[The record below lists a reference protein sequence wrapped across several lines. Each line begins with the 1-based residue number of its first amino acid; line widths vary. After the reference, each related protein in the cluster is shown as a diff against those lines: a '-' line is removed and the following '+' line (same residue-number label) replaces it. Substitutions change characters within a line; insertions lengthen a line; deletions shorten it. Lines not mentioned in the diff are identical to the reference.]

1 MRIYCPK
8 CKQKRVQARYGQNRW
23 VKWIDLKCGNCGLFK
38 RMKEDEIDCIQPSS
52 PLWGMV
58 YTDDIF
64 EETERKKK
72 EMAWAEEKRKEHL
85 DAKYD
90 KEFTKPWE
98 RKFVKEKVL
107 EEK

>member
-1 MRIYCPK
+1 MIVYCPR
-8 CKQKRVQARYGQNRW
+8 CKKKQAEAKFNQNRW
-23 VKWIDLKCGNCGLFK
+23 VKWIDIACPCGFSHL
-38 RMKEDEIDCIQPSS
+38 MKQDEVDCIQPSS

-72 EMAWAEEKRKEHL
+72 EMDWVKQKRKEHL

-90 KEFTKPWE
+90 KEFKKPWE
-98 RKFVKEKVL
+98 RKFVKDKVL
-107 EEK
+107 EDK